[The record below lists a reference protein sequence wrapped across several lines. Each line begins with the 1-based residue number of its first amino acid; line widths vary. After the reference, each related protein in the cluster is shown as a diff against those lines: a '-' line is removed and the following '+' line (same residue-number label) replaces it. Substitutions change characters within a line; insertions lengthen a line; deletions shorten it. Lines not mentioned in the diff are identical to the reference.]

1 LTSSQHNT
9 FEKTEVLY
17 GLDNIMNKTI
27 QFLSKA
33 GKIDSCGDDKAA
45 KAILDVA
52 EFKKILSG
60 VKRRGVKT
68 RYITE
73 INKDNINN
81 CKQLME
87 LFGEVRHLDGIRTNF
102 SISEIE
108 YLASIT
114 GIQTG
119 KPVPHIIY
127 SIIKDIVEEQR
138 YVFESFWNKAT
149 PAEQR
154 IMEIEEGIEPEFF
167 EVIADRKK

>member
-1 LTSSQHNT
+1 
-9 FEKTEVLY
+9 
-17 GLDNIMNKTI
+17 MNKT
-27 QFLSKA
+27 
-33 GKIDSCGDDKAA
+33 
-45 KAILDVA
+45 LDVA

-119 KPVPHIIY
+119 RPVPML
-127 SIIKDIVEEQR
+127 ST
-138 YVFESFWNKAT
+138 AML
-149 PAEQR
+149 R
-154 IMEIEEGIEPEFF
+154 IL
-167 EVIADRKK
+167 